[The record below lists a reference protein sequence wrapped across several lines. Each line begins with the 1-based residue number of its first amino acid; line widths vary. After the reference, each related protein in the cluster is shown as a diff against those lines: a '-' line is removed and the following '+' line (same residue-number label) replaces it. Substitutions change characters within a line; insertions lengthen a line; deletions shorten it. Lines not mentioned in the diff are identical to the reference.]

1 MTVTALLYEQ
11 IRSGSNSVACDH
23 ILRSHR
29 CFLHGTHLR
38 GMGKLSRSRS
48 GGAQLLGVSP
58 SLVLIP
64 INVMRSR
71 AARALRI
78 NV

>member
-1 MTVTALLYEQ
+1 MSRYGLAPTPLLATIYYGLIDAFFTAHT
-11 IRSGSNSVACDH
+11 SGAWVNYLEV
-23 ILRSHR
+23 
-29 CFLHGTHLR
+29 
-38 GMGKLSRSRS
+38 
-48 GGAQLLGVSP
+48 GAEVQLLGVSP